1 MAFDFGTTIDK
12 IQELDEK
19 ASVIMTAA
27 ASKAKPFSDEAAQLK
42 ELLEAAMNDANLAEV
57 KGPKS
62 GAKAK
67 ISETLRV
74 SIEDY
79 SALEQLV
86 YRKKLLH
93 LFERRV
99 STKAYAELKA
109 SLGNKPVPGL
119 KEFLQARLSITK
131 AK

>member
-1 MAFDFGTTIDK
+1 MTFDFGTTIDR
-12 IQELDEK
+12 IQELEDK
-19 ASVIMTAA
+19 ANVIMTAA
-27 ASKAKPFSDEAAQLK
+27 SSKAKPFSEEAAQLK

-79 SALEQLV
+79 GALEALI

-93 LFERRV
+93 LFERRI
-99 STKAYAELKA
+99 STKAYKELKD
-109 SLGNKPVPGL
+109 SLGNKDVPGL